1 MEMMRASQRT
11 ERHLNVAL
19 FTAGALALWLGLVF
33 VLGAHGSLA
42 RTPGALPLPIL
53 IGVAGPV
60 LVFLAAFF
68 ASRVF
73 RQRRV
78 NTAMPA
84 AAW

>member
-11 ERHLNVAL
+11 ESHLNVAL
-19 FTAGALALWLGLVF
+19 FIAGALWLGLVF
-33 VLGAHGSLA
+33 VLGAHGSFA

-60 LVFLAAFF
+60 LIFLAAFF

-78 NTAMPA
+78 NTAMPV